1 MVSNPRGQCL
11 IINNEKFKH
20 SDLPD
25 RKGSQVD
32 VDKLKM
38 VFSTLGF
45 EVKIQEN
52 LNKAAMEK
60 ELELFAT
67 QTDNLDM
74 IIMIVLS
81 HGENG
86 KIQCQDYCPP
96 LNKNSDV
103 AVDGEASTYYCQ
115 LFCIRISIL

>member
-1 MVSNPRGQCL
+1 MVSNPRGQCM

-25 RKGSQVD
+25 RNGSQVD